1 MTKTETASES
11 RMRIALER
19 LQGQTT
25 DVSSLDI
32 IRQALDPYAPTR
44 KGSTRCESGSIASG
58 GGRSFCT
65 CDTCY

>member
-1 MTKTETASES
+1 MIKTETASEA
-11 RMRIALER
+11 RMRIALGR
-19 LQGQTT
+19 LQERTT
-25 DVSSLDI
+25 DADSLDI

-58 GGRSFCT
+58 GTRSYCT